1 MLKDKISKEDFVKYI
16 EKIDKIDYERIENE
30 NFAYRI

>member
-1 MLKDKISKEDFVKYI
+1 MVDFVKYI

-30 NFAYRI
+30 NFAYRIWSFW